1 MKRKTLFDNSDN
13 RHQENRIEMPPL
25 RLAVAESI
33 NNKYV
38 YNVIVETL
46 ISHEMRIRWQNVIFK
61 IYFPREIVFIYFFH
75 VLVVFFSL
83 SLSLYLL
90 FDISICLW
98 LNKWINKNLKWF
110 SLHWKLALRTHFIY
124 TFDDSYEQNLCS
136 QYRYQHL
143 MRLITVECPL
153 TRDIKLPSHI
163 RRKSGLRF
171 IHQVLQ
177 PTSNLASSNKCLW
190 HHKML
195 FRKVFNYIFTE
206 IQKIVQ

>member
-1 MKRKTLFDNSDN
+1 MWLSRRWFHMKCAYGDRMWFSKSIFPGKLFS
-13 RHQENRIEMPPL
+13 
-25 RLAVAESI
+25 S
-33 NNKYV
+33 
-38 YNVIVETL
+38 T
-46 ISHEMRIRWQNVIFK
+46 
-61 IYFPREIVFIYFFH
+61 FFMFSS
-75 VLVVFFSL
+75 FF
-83 SLSLYLL
+83 SLYLL
-90 FDISICLW
+90 FGISICLW